1 MSESVP
7 NDGGG
12 LAARTVAQVRE
23 GLAQRETACV
33 AQVLEVIQQLSGK
46 ADRLSVQELADIIG
60 RDLTTVAK
68 IMRAANCLGYNPG
81 AVEVTTLPQA
91 IGVIGF
97 ETIRNLVVSLLLIE
111 TAEKRAGRNPAHDV
125 AGTALGSALIAQAV
139 AERVEGLN
147 AEQAFV
153 SGALRH
159 YGRLLL
165 STFLPDEYLDALEMA
180 GDESSDT
187 GCRRVFGLTPLELG
201 QRILADANLP
211 RLLQHTLEPAR
222 AEMIRSKKL
231 GETEKL
237 IVVSEFAAR
246 LAEMLAD
253 PEVTSRGFQTE
264 CESMLKQFAP
274 SLSLDDEMLGEI
286 LAKAS
291 RFMSSVGQVQ
301 GLEPFESRIVRRLGS
316 LAEGRAWAA
325 SGAEG
330 RAVSPAGATVVAED
344 AKTVDP
350 FASGLIEVER
360 LVHASPVA
368 VGRVF
373 SAAARCVKHGL
384 NLHSCVIFLQ
394 APNGPLFAAEYGC
407 GPLFHVIRREPLV
420 NPAHQDVFTVCLSR
434 GEDVLIRDP
443 DEASIARFIPGWLRT
458 SPAKGPLAL
467 FPVKDMGGTFALV
480 CGVTGKSQRIELTS
494 ARLQSLKK
502 LRGYLGLL
510 RESIDVSGKAA

>member
-1 MSESVP
+1 MSEP
-7 NDGGG
+7 FTNDDGAS
-12 LAARTVAQVRE
+12 AARTVAQIRE
-23 GLAQRETACV
+23 GLTQRDTACV

-46 ADRLSVQELADIIG
+46 ADRLSVQELSDIIG

-81 AVEVTTLPQA
+81 GVEVTTLPEA

-97 ETIRNLVVSLLLIE
+97 ETIRNLVIALLLIE

-125 AGTALGSALIAQAV
+125 AGTALGSAVIAQAV

-153 SGALRH
+153 AGALRH

-165 STFLPDEYLDALEMA
+165 STFMPDEYLDALEMA
-180 GDESSDT
+180 GDGPIDA
-187 GCRRVFGLTPLELG
+187 GCRRVFGLTPLDLG
-201 QRILADANLP
+201 QRILVEANLP

-222 AEMIRSKKL
+222 QEMIRSKKL
-231 GETEKL
+231 GDTEKL
-237 IVVSEFAAR
+237 IVVSEFSAR

-253 PEVTSRGFQTE
+253 PDGTSSSFKAE
-264 CESMLKQFAP
+264 CESMLEQFAP
-274 SLSLDDEMLGEI
+274 SLNLDDEMLGEI
-286 LAKAS
+286 LTKAS
-291 RFMSSVGQVQ
+291 RFMRSVGLVQ
-301 GLEPFESRIVRRLGS
+301 GLDSFESGIVRRLES
-316 LAEGRAWAA
+316 LAEGRSWAA
-325 SGAEG
+325 TATDGKAPL
-330 RAVSPAGATVVAED
+330 PAGATPEAGN
-344 AKTVDP
+344 AAAVDP

-360 LVHASPVA
+360 LVRATPVPA
-368 VGRVF
+368 GRVF

-394 APNGPLFAAEYGC
+394 APNGTLFAAEYGC
-407 GPLFHVIRREPLV
+407 GPLFHEIRREPLV
-420 NPAHQDVFTVCLSR
+420 NPAHQDVFTVCLNR

-443 DEASIARFIPGWLRT
+443 DEASIARFIPGWLRS

-467 FPVKDMGGTFALV
+467 FPVKDMGGPFALV

-510 RESIDVSGKAA
+510 RDSLEVSGKAA